1 MDPNEFQNFLNRY
14 YEVIF
19 EPVKKHDGVVS
30 NVVGDSMLAMWV
42 TTHLHENSRRDVCR
56 AAIDIQRAVTRF
68 NQSSGESQLPTRIGL
83 HSGNFLLSSIGAIDH
98 YEYRPVGDIV
108 NTATRIEG
116 LNKFL
121 GTWVL
126 VSDEVLK
133 EIEGFLTRYLG
144 SFLLAGKSKPLDIH
158 ELLCLS
164 GEAEQ
169 REKDLCESFAAAL
182 DAFKSQSLKEAM
194 EQFSEIMNKYGE
206 DGPSRFYIKHCK
218 KCGEQETTGPWD
230 GTMRIDIK

>member
-1 MDPNEFQNFLNRY
+1 MEPNEFQNFINRY
-14 YEVIF
+14 YEIIF

-42 TTHLHENSRRDVCR
+42 TTHLHENSRRDACY

-68 NQSSGESQLPTRIGL
+68 NQSSGGLQLPTRIGL

-126 VSDEVLK
+126 VSDEVLE
-133 EIEGFLTRYLG
+133 EIEGFLDRYRRGRSHPVSRLYSRWLDNGWGRQSYGRRIG
-144 SFLLAGKSKPLDIH
+144 SKCRHRAVGTDLRCSVQCRCQFG
-158 ELLCLS
+158 
-164 GEAEQ
+164 GE
-169 REKDLCESFAAAL
+169 S
-182 DAFKSQSLKEAM
+182 
-194 EQFSEIMNKYGE
+194 
-206 DGPSRFYIKHCK
+206 
-218 KCGEQETTGPWD
+218 
-230 GTMRIDIK
+230 